1 MKIKDKYI
9 NEAIGYI
16 VLHQHENK
24 LKQLTN
30 TDIKYLKS
38 FFASLYRNK
47 QKQNDDFWK
56 NGKSYYHILRKSNI
70 KSYASYI
77 GNRWASWCN
86 INKKTG
92 LFVIDSDDYGIDNPC
107 IMISNLYLEN
117 MTKNMYEQLEDK
129 DQ

>member
-30 TDIKYLKS
+30 TDIKYLKR
-38 FFASLYRNK
+38 FFGNLYINK
-47 QKQNDDFWK
+47 EKENDDFWK
-56 NGKSYYHILRKSNI
+56 NGNSYYHILRKSNI
-70 KSYASYI
+70 KCYATYI

-92 LFVIDSDDYGIDNPC
+92 LFVIDSADYGQENPC
-107 IMISNLYLEN
+107 VMICDLYLEN
-117 MTKNMYEQLEDK
+117 ITKNMYEQLEDK
-129 DQ
+129 DK